1 MVRLAGAPLPR
12 RDALQLLVSPPEP
25 LRLVSMAP
33 PHTPTRAAGRD
44 WRLGG
49 ERGCNASAHSCHD
62 NTHYPHTSP
71 LQWAAFARAAA
82 APGGS
87 HATPPTI
94 FDINVV
100 RFPPAYA
107 VEGLHAFAQAGVP
120 VKFVEL
126 GNELY
131 DPKQNQGRFTTGAE
145 YAAAMRGF
153 EEAVAHA
160 FPAAQIATVGC
171 GASQH
176 HGRAGA
182 RLWNAAALSH
192 TSAGA
197 ATIHCYAELD
207 DTLGIV
213 ASDAAGILQRAF
225 AVAQDE
231 ADNIRETV
239 PPHLR
244 LWLTELGHIGN
255 NRSVPQFATP
265 TLDHTYLEGI
275 FSAALLLLM
284 VRVPQFDSEYRD
296 SLLGCDC
303 CRALTETVAA
313 NSHHPVLPRLRGLE
327 QLRLRNRA
335 LRPAAPARA
344 GRHRGL
350 GADAAGLAAHAH
362 PHRRARRAVRL
373 HHARARLHPGPGA
386 SPDGRRLGC
395 GGAAGQRRPR
405 RAAARLGIPLVIGR
419 RSLCDRAAPG
429 SDAADSRR
437 GAASRWGASRHV
449 AGQHEQPRPRRCGH
463 PSPLLRAVGYQR
475 HHQQRALRRPAG
487 PACLL
492 VHAARG
498 HQARR
503 RQQCHRHDR
512 CVEARRHS

>member
-1 MVRLAGAPLPR
+1 M
-12 RDALQLLVSPPEP
+12 
-25 LRLVSMAP
+25 
-33 PHTPTRAAGRD
+33 
-44 WRLGG
+44 
-49 ERGCNASAHSCHD
+49 
-62 NTHYPHTSP
+62 
-71 LQWAAFARAAA
+71 QWAAFARAAA
-82 APGGS
+82 APGS

-100 RFPPAYA
+100 QFPPAYA
-107 VEGLHAFAQAGVP
+107 VEGLHASEQAGVP

-160 FPAAQIATVGC
+160 FPAAQIATVAC

-213 ASDAAGILQRAF
+213 ASDAPGILQRAF
-225 AVAQDE
+225 AVAVDE

-265 TLDHTYLEGI
+265 TLDRTWLEGI

-284 VRVPQFDSEYRD
+284 VRVPQFDIVTPYCLACADWNSYAFTTERYGRLLPPALAGTVD
-296 SLLGCDC
+296 WVPTPQGSLLTLI
-303 CRALTETVAA
+303 LT
-313 NSHHPVLPRLRGLE
+313 
-327 QLRLRNRA
+327 
-335 LRPAAPARA
+335 
-344 GRHRGL
+344 
-350 GADAAGLAAHAH
+350 
-362 PHRRARRAVRL
+362 AVRDAPSGCTMQEL
-373 HHARARLHPGPGA
+373 GFTPGLTLHPTEGGW
-386 SPDGRRLGC
+386 
-395 GGAAGQRRPR
+395 GAAGRRGSDVR
-405 RAAARLGIPLVIGR
+405 AARLLGW
-419 RSLCDRAAPG
+419 AF
-429 SDAADSRR
+429 
-437 GAASRWGASRHV
+437 
-449 AGQHEQPRPRRCGH
+449 
-463 PSPLLRAVGYQR
+463 LL
-475 HHQQRALRRPAG
+475 
-487 PACLL
+487 
-492 VHAARG
+492 
-498 HQARR
+498 
-503 RQQCHRHDR
+503 
-512 CVEARRHS
+512 